1 MRSQPTRVFF
11 NTYVWLMTSSISR
24 GRLWLGIGFLL
35 LIAGSFLVSSTLG
48 EVRTLM
54 TAAEVLD
61 AWTRGNGRPDGELL
75 GMTLPVPDSLIQTVM
90 LLTAITF
97 I

>member
-1 MRSQPTRVFF
+1 MGAPRAEPTDPRVLQHLCLADDI
-11 NTYVWLMTSSISR
+11 TYVWLMTSSISR

-54 TAAEVLD
+54 TAA
-61 AWTRGNGRPDGELL
+61 
-75 GMTLPVPDSLIQTVM
+75 
-90 LLTAITF
+90 
-97 I
+97 